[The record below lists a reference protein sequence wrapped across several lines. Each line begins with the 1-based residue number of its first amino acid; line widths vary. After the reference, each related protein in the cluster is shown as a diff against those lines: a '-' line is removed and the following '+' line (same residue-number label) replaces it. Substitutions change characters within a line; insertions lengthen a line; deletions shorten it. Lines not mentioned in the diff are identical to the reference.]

1 MVACPLPPTLL
12 TSIFLSLG
20 TQHSCNPCI
29 ISDNETGTW
38 NVELAPK
45 RELSEE
51 EKSLVEAP
59 DKLNGDTIPGPEYG
73 ETCDHEGRFERPHR
87 ASLMLRHGPSHPASD
102 RALST
107 LSKHQSS
114 HGIKSAP

>member
-20 TQHSCNPCI
+20 TQHSCNPFI

-45 RELSEE
+45 RELSKEK
-51 EKSLVEAP
+51 KSLVEAP
-59 DKLNGDTIPGPEYG
+59 EKLNGNTIPGTLNHG
-73 ETCDHEGRFERPHR
+73 VREGPIR
-87 ASLMLRHGPSHPASD
+87 ASLGAGK
-102 RALST
+102 A
-107 LSKHQSS
+107 
-114 HGIKSAP
+114 